1 MPWTARGRPQ
11 RCTLGRLPCRNI
23 SWKLAG
29 PTPLHTPL
37 QVVLHRPWMAA
48 GSLCPGAW
56 ASPLGAACCSAGSG
70 PTWRALSQEH
80 ARLGAARPA
89 WARPL
94 RYSCRNNQRGT
105 KERKRKSS
113 TDTTRFTLNP
123 KTPEGTG
130 GKGLHSQ
137 RIPVQNSKIHGEFL
151 TLERKEGEP
160 EEPKENRK
168 GATGT
173 REPPVGC
180 PPLSLFYPI

>member
-11 RCTLGRLPCRNI
+11 RCTLGRLPCRNC
-23 SWKLAG
+23 SWQLAG

-48 GSLCPGAW
+48 GSLCPGA
-56 ASPLGAACCSAGSG
+56 
-70 PTWRALSQEH
+70 
-80 ARLGAARPA
+80 RLGAARPA

-105 KERKRKSS
+105 KEGKRKSS
-113 TDTTRFTLNP
+113 IETTRFTLNP

-130 GKGLHSQ
+130 GKGLHSH

-151 TLERKEGEP
+151 TLER
-160 EEPKENRK
+160 RK
-168 GATGT
+168 GEKQEQPGRG
-173 REPPVGC
+173 REGRRGREEKNQRAKASC
-180 PPLSLFYPI
+180 RAPLLLDSKSLANY

>member
-1 MPWTARGRPQ
+1 MYALGCLLWLALTARGRPQ
-11 RCTLGRLPCRNI
+11 RCT
-23 SWKLAG
+23 
-29 PTPLHTPL
+29 L

-70 PTWRALSQEH
+70 LTWRTLSQEH
-80 ARLGAARPA
+80 ARPGATRPA

-105 KERKRKSS
+105 KEGKRKSS
-113 TDTTRFTLNP
+113 IETTRFTLNP

-130 GKGLHSQ
+130 GKGLHSH

-151 TLERKEGEP
+151 TLERRNRGRGRKENSQGEGE
-160 EEPKENRK
+160 K
-168 GATGT
+168 GDWFLGSQ
-173 REPPVGC
+173 EK
-180 PPLSLFYPI
+180 